1 MYDFTYRSPNAP
13 TLGALL
19 TPLKIEGAPDHGT
32 IADAQVWAA
41 HYDVRIDLL
50 DGTGRVRRVVGS
62 DGQVRDLKTV
72 WFDAISP
79 SGVEMA
85 TARALRESVERMGRV
100 AEKMR
105 AAGITRED
113 ATRLRAAWV
122 KQYPQ
127 LRDFYLAAMRHP
139 ASPIHVRRMARAEL
153 DQAEARKWAWA
164 LGLDWQT
171 EVNGAK
177 ETGESV
183 SERVGRLW
191 GIENTPSDDLAG
203 LNQIYLSAPPCQ
215 RERVFVAISARAQ
228 APTCAQWVKFGE
240 PRERSCYFVVRGAD
254 RAMSGKTAILDD
266 LAGLRRLQADMR
278 VFRTGRPDEFERLRD
293 VGLRRIDFWQEPPVS
308 LSYDMVAAFRGQT
321 CPDQF
326 EMKQTTPAR
335 ARHLSGVSVDL
346 LIAVGHSAQRLGF
359 WGPNEVDLFDTNG
372 GA

>member
-1 MYDFTYRSPNAP
+1 MMYDFTYRSPSAP

-19 TPLKIEGAPDHGT
+19 TPLEIEGAPDHGT
-32 IADAQVWAA
+32 IADAQVWAD
-41 HYDVRIDLL
+41 HYEVRIDLL
-50 DGTGRVRRVVGS
+50 DGTGRVCRVVGP

-100 AEKMR
+100 AERMR
-105 AAGITRED
+105 D
-113 ATRLRAAWV
+113 
-122 KQYPQ
+122 
-127 LRDFYLAAMRHP
+127 
-139 ASPIHVRRMARAEL
+139 
-153 DQAEARKWAWA
+153 
-164 LGLDWQT
+164 
-171 EVNGAK
+171 
-177 ETGESV
+177 
-183 SERVGRLW
+183 
-191 GIENTPSDDLAG
+191 
-203 LNQIYLSAPPCQ
+203 
-215 RERVFVAISARAQ
+215 
-228 APTCAQWVKFGE
+228 
-240 PRERSCYFVVRGAD
+240 YFVVRGAD

-278 VFRTGRPDEFERLRD
+278 VFRTGRSDEFERLRD

-335 ARHLSGVSVDL
+335 ARHLSSVSVDL
-346 LIAVGHSAQRLGF
+346 LIAVGQI
-359 WGPNEVDLFDTNG
+359 G